1 MKTILLGILIGI
13 LISIIIIIIFKAVKN
28 ELNRERYMEL
38 MKPGDDVNVLLS
50 SNSIDQAEIVEVRE
64 QTVVI
69 KTVVPKD
76 RVYPNKK

>member
-1 MKTILLGILIGI
+1 MKTILLGI
-13 LISIIIIIIFKAVKN
+13 LISIIIIIIFKAIKN
-28 ELNRERYMEL
+28 ELNRERYKEL
-38 MKPGDDVNVLLS
+38 MKTGDNVNVLLS
-50 SNSIDQAEIVEVRE
+50 SNSIDQAEIIEVGE

>member
-1 MKTILLGILIGI
+1 MKTILYIFLGI
-13 LISIIIIIIFKAVKN
+13 LISIIIIIIFKAIKN
-28 ELNRERYMEL
+28 ELNRERYKEL
-38 MKPGDDVNVLLS
+38 MKTGDNVNVLLS
-50 SNSIDQAEIVEVRE
+50 SNSIDQAEIIEVGE